1 MTAGRHITPDM
12 AHLEAEFG
20 SGLGG
25 EVTGHEQRM
34 RDQALGSVIHQVLV
48 DVIRIQQRHGLE
60 CTEEAFG
67 K

>member
-1 MTAGRHITPDM
+1 M
-12 AHLEAEFG
+12 ARLGAEFG

-34 RDQALGSVIHQVLV
+34 RDQVLGSVIHQVLV
-48 DVIRIQQRHGLE
+48 DVTRIQQRRGLE